1 MSSTAVNM
9 SELLAEEINSFGQF
23 CHLLNEEREALARM
37 DQDALDELVSRKQL
51 LCEHLSQ
58 LAEQRQLLV
67 AGGDHQ
73 TVLHALDPALV
84 DEWHKLT
91 RLAREARDLNR
102 INGTII
108 EVRLQHNQQAM
119 AVLKVGESVATYS
132 ADGLS
137 HSGGAARH
145 LGSA

>member
-1 MSSTAVNM
+1 MSSQAAHM

-37 DQDALDELVSRKQL
+37 DQDALDELISRKQM
-51 LCEHLSQ
+51 LCEHLSR
-58 LAEQRQLLV
+58 LADQRQSIV
-67 AGGDHQ
+67 GSDEHGA
-73 TVLHALDPALV
+73 VLRALDPALL
-84 DEWHKLT
+84 DNWNALL
-91 RLAREARDLNR
+91 RLARDARELNR

-108 EVRLQHNQQAM
+108 EARLQHNQQAM
-119 AVLKVGESVATYS
+119 AVLKVGEEIATYS

-137 HSGGAARH
+137 RGSGAARH

>member
-1 MSSTAVNM
+1 MSSTALHM

-37 DQDALDELVSRKQL
+37 DQDALDELISRKQL

-67 AGGDHQ
+67 GGGEHEA
-73 TVLHALDPALV
+73 VLRALDPALV
-84 DEWHKLT
+84 QEWQKLT
-91 RLAREARDLNR
+91 CLAREARDLNR

-119 AVLKVGESVATYS
+119 AVLKVGEDVATYS

-137 HSGGAARH
+137 RSAGAARH